1 MRRRD
6 FIKVI
11 AGPAI
16 GWPLAARAQ
25 QGERVRWIGAM
36 MLRPDGDAIAREQ
49 TTVLEQSLAKL
60 GWTVGRNLA
69 IDYRWGINEFGEK
82 ANLAVI
88 QILRLTP
95 DVILANGGPALTAA
109 QHATRTVPIVFTGV
123 SEPVERGFVTSM
135 ARPGGNATGFAN
147 LEASIGGKWIELLK
161 EMAPHTSRV
170 TAMFNPASSF
180 AVLFFR
186 SAEVAGR
193 SLGIDVVAAHVS
205 DPAEF
210 DAVGVTLAREPNSA
224 LMLPPDGF
232 TQSHHRRL
240 IDLTALYHLPCIAG
254 YRQFA
259 ADGGLVFYGQNS
271 IDHFQRAASYI
282 DRILKGE
289 KPGDLP
295 VQSPVKFELVINLKT
310 AKALG
315 LIVPPTLLAT
325 ADQVIE

>member
-1 MRRRD
+1 MRRRA
-6 FIKVI
+6 FITL
-11 AGPAI
+11 I
-16 GWPLAARAQ
+16 GGAAAAWPLAARAQ

-36 MLRPDGDAIAREQ
+36 MLRQDGDAIAREQ

-60 GWTVGRNLA
+60 GWTVGRNVA
-69 IDYRWGINEFGEK
+69 IDYRWGIDEFGEK
-82 ANLAVI
+82 ANLAVM

-95 DVILANGGPALTAA
+95 NLILANGGPALTAA

-147 LEASIGGKWIELLK
+147 LEASFGGKWIELLK
-161 EMAPHTSRV
+161 EMAPRTSRV

-193 SLGIDVVAAHVS
+193 SLGIDVLAAHVS
-205 DPAEF
+205 DPAKF

-232 TQSHHRRL
+232 TQSHRRL
-240 IDLTALYHLPCIAG
+240 IDLTGRYHLPCIAG

-259 ADGGLVFYGQNS
+259 AGGGLVFYGQNS

-295 VQSPVKFELVINLKT
+295 VPSPVKFELVINLKT

-315 LIVPPTLLAT
+315 LTVPPMLLAT
-325 ADQVIE
+325 ADELIE